1 MFETMA
7 IFREILRENNMMLT
21 PASLFR
27 VDLRTLAMTLR
38 ALTFSNQGDSVTSSE
53 TIQVDESSTRN
64 LQSVKSEGTYT
75 TITSTNTINSAAE
88 FNIWP
93 NNENSAL
100 NDESATLNSER
111 TTSVTLEHRTIQ
123 ESSVTQRESSNML
136 SDELL
141 TSNIMHDETTRHV
154 TSTTEVEALPKSSKE
169 HKEYD
174 ENMEEMSLTEELHQV
189 LDFKTAEVR
198 TSIFTEGMYGYT
210 ADTKTSSEVDWNKVS
225 DTAHKDDSDK
235 TAEIQA
241 TNNYIDNTSRTKRE
255 AIVDETISPSYP
267 HESESGQGLTSDMEE
282 IDDTEIAQDSEISM
296 YQIDETKEDDQFYPL
311 EMSSYLEG
319 HPLGTFWD
327 TSSVFNPNTQPRV
340 FGDRT
345 ANVQNNPSSSFLPDI
360 EDMQPSETMIG
371 SQTTRYV
378 GYKFNP
384 ESTERMT
391 GSFNC
396 RMSSSPD
403 HTMSSMSSDQNGFS
417 SYFNIMGTVQG
428 SGLAQNLQSLN
439 NRASLDSSHF
449 FVYSLDDM
457 RNSRDSS
464 PTQTFSFNA
473 AASSSSH
480 GDSYPT
486 GLVLTPGTTF
496 EQHLS
501 ESAITPRYNS
511 DFPNWWLSDSA
522 SSENW
527 SNRLSS
533 ANLPVP
539 TETNIFS
546 EQFPTETP
554 KNQTVAPTNSKPNPT
569 PAFQIPTLGGSCSRD
584 YPEVVF
590 RVLRAIENIP
600 QTHYCSCPHFVC
612 KIPPPPV
619 LPPIP
624 PPFFKKPGI
633 RYMLTKILY
642 RDFVRKRRI
651 MWEQAAM
658 WDNTNV
664 THGP

>member
-1 MFETMA
+1 MA

-38 ALTFSNQGDSVTSSE
+38 ALTFNNQRGSSTSSE
-53 TIQVDESSTRN
+53 TIQIDESSTRN
-64 LQSVKSEGTYT
+64 LQSVKSEGTQT
-75 TITSTNTINSAAE
+75 TITSTNAIDSAVE
-88 FNIWP
+88 FNISP
-93 NNENSAL
+93 NNENVAL
-100 NDESATLNSER
+100 NDESKSLNSEG
-111 TTSVTLEHRTIQ
+111 TTSVTSEHRTIQ
-123 ESSVTQRESSNML
+123 EISLTQTESSDML
-136 SDELL
+136 YKEML
-141 TSNIMHDETTRHV
+141 TSNTINDETIPRATF
-154 TSTTEVEALPKSSKE
+154 TAEEALSKSSKE
-169 HKEYD
+169 HTKYD
-174 ENMEEMSLTEELHQV
+174 ENMEEMSLSELYQV
-189 LDFKTAEVR
+189 LDFKTEEVR
-198 TSIFTEGMYGYT
+198 TSVFTEAVYGYT
-210 ADTKTSSEVDWNKVS
+210 ADTIANSEVDWNKVS
-225 DTAHKDDSDK
+225 DTAHKDASDT

-241 TNNYIDNTSRTKRE
+241 TNNYFDNTSRTKRQ
-255 AIVDETISPSYP
+255 AIVGETISPSYP
-267 HESESGQGLTSDMEE
+267 RESESGQRLTSNVEE

-296 YQIDETKEDDQFYPL
+296 YQIDQSEDDG
-311 EMSSYLEG
+311 MSSYLEG
-319 HPLGTFWD
+319 HPIGTFWD
-327 TSSVFNPNTQPRV
+327 TSSVFNPNTQPHV
-340 FGDRT
+340 IGDRIT
-345 ANVQNNPSSSFLPDI
+345 SIQNNPSSRISGSFLPDT

-371 SQTTRYV
+371 SQSTRYV

-391 GSFNC
+391 GTFNG

-403 HTMSSMSSDQNGFS
+403 HTMSSMSPDQHGFS

-428 SGLAQNLQSLN
+428 SGLAQSLQSLS
-439 NRASLDSSHF
+439 NRASLDSGHF

-457 RNSRDSS
+457 LNSQNSS

-473 AASSSSH
+473 ATSSPSH
-480 GDSYPT
+480 GDRYPT
-486 GLVLTPGTTF
+486 GSVLTPVNTF
-496 EQHLS
+496 EQHLP

-539 TETNIFS
+539 TETNLFS
-546 EQFPTETP
+546 EQLPKETP
-554 KNQTVAPTNSKPNPT
+554 ENQTVTPTNSKPNPT

-600 QTHYCSCPHFVC
+600 QTHYCNCPHFVC

-619 LPPIP
+619 LPPRP

-633 RYMLTKILY
+633 RYMLTKILC

-651 MWEQAAM
+651 IWEQSAM

-664 THGP
+664 THCP

>member
-27 VDLRTLAMTLR
+27 VDLRTLSMTLR
-38 ALTFSNQGDSVTSSE
+38 ALTFNNQGDSSISSE
-53 TIQVDESSTRN
+53 PIQVDESSTRN
-64 LQSVKSEGTYT
+64 LQSVKSEGTHT
-75 TITSTNTINSAAE
+75 TITSTKVIDAAAE
-88 FNIWP
+88 FNIWS
-93 NNENSAL
+93 NNENAAL
-100 NDESATLNSER
+100 NDESATLNSDVTVFTNSSLRATTVPQTEFIR
-111 TTSVTLEHRTIQ
+111 TAISTEEGYRDT
-123 ESSVTQRESSNML
+123 NDGM
-136 SDELL
+136 L
-141 TSNIMHDETTRHV
+141 TSDMDWTDSRT
-154 TSTTEVEALPKSSKE
+154 
-169 HKEYD
+169 
-174 ENMEEMSLTEELHQV
+174 TEELNQV
-189 LDFKTAEVR
+189 FDFKTEQMR
-198 TSIFTEGMYGYT
+198 TSVFTEGFYGYT
-210 ADTKTSSEVDWNKVS
+210 ADTIVSSEVDWNKVS

-296 YQIDETKEDDQFYPL
+296 YQIDQTKEDDESYPL
-311 EMSSYLEG
+311 GMSSYLEG

-345 ANVQNNPSSSFLPDI
+345 ANVQNNPSSTFLPDI
-360 EDMQPSETMIG
+360 EEMQPSETMIG
-371 SQTTRYV
+371 SQSTRYL

-391 GSFNC
+391 GNFNS
-396 RMSSSPD
+396 RMSSSLD
-403 HTMSSMSSDQNGFS
+403 HTMSSMSADQHGFS

-428 SGLAQNLQSLN
+428 SDLAQSLQSLS
-439 NRASLDSSHF
+439 NRASLDSSNF

-457 RNSRDSS
+457 RNLRDSS
-464 PTQTFSFNA
+464 LTQTFSFNA
-473 AASSSSH
+473 AASSPSH
-480 GDSYPT
+480 GDRYPT
-486 GLVLTPGTTF
+486 GFVLTPVNTF
-496 EQHLS
+496 EQHLP

-511 DFPNWWLSDSA
+511 DFPNWWLSESA

-539 TETNIFS
+539 TETNLFS

-554 KNQTVAPTNSKPNPT
+554 ENQTVTPTNSKPNPT
-569 PAFQIPTLGGSCSRD
+569 SAFQIPTLEGSCSRD

-590 RVLRAIENIP
+590 RVLRAIDNIP
-600 QTHYCSCPHFVC
+600 QTHYCNCPHFVC

-619 LPPIP
+619 LPPRP

-651 MWEQAAM
+651 IWEQAAM

-664 THGP
+664 THCP

>member
-21 PASLFR
+21 AASLFR
-27 VDLRTLAMTLR
+27 VDLRTLVMTLR
-38 ALTFSNQGDSVTSSE
+38 ALTFNNQEDSSTSSE
-53 TIQVDESSTRN
+53 ITQFDESSTRN
-64 LQSVKSEGTYT
+64 LQSVKNEGTQT
-75 TITSTNTINSAAE
+75 TITSTKEINSAAQ
-88 FNIWP
+88 FIIWP
-93 NNENSAL
+93 NNENTVL

-123 ESSVTQRESSNML
+123 EGSVTQTESSNMYFN
-136 SDELL
+136 EML
-141 TSNIMHDETTRHV
+141 TSNTINDETIPHA
-154 TSTTEVEALPKSSKE
+154 TSTAEEALWKSSKE
-169 HKEYD
+169 HTKYGI
-174 ENMEEMSLTEELHQV
+174 NMEEMSLTELHRV
-189 LDFKTAEVR
+189 LDVKTEEVR

-235 TAEIQA
+235 TTEIQA
-241 TNNYIDNTSRTKRE
+241 TNNYIDTSRTKRE

-267 HESESGQGLTSDMEE
+267 HKSESGQRLTSNVEE
-282 IDDTEIAQDSEISM
+282 IDDTELTQDSEISI
-296 YQIDETKEDDQFYPL
+296 YQTDQSEDGDRSYL
-311 EMSSYLEG
+311 EMSSYLEE

-327 TSSVFNPNTQPRV
+327 TSSVFNPNTQSHV

-345 ANVQNNPSSSFLPDI
+345 TRVQNNPSSRTSGSFLLDT
-360 EDMQPSETMIG
+360 EDMQPSETMTG
-371 SQTTRYV
+371 SQSTRYL

-391 GSFNC
+391 GNFNS

-403 HTMSSMSSDQNGFS
+403 HTMSSMSSVQNGFS

-428 SGLAQNLQSLN
+428 SGLAQSLQSLS

-457 RNSRDSS
+457 RNSQDSS

-486 GLVLTPGTTF
+486 GFVLTSGTTF
-496 EQHLS
+496 EQHLP

-539 TETNIFS
+539 TETNLFS

-554 KNQTVAPTNSKPNPT
+554 ENQTVTPTNSKPNPT
-569 PAFQIPTLGGSCSRD
+569 AAFQIPTLEGSCSRD

-590 RVLRAIENIP
+590 RVLRAIDNIP
-600 QTHYCSCPHFVC
+600 QTHYCNCPHFVC

-619 LPPIP
+619 LPPRP

-642 RDFVRKRRI
+642 RDFARKRRI

-664 THGP
+664 THCP